1 VHKAVGSGILPAT
14 EQASRMPNRPTGE
27 ADLVPTDEAGGAT
40 YEHDFYG
47 WSLEQ
52 ARLIREGRWTAIDR
66 PNVAEE
72 IESLGREQ
80 FDKLE
85 SALRVLLMHMLK
97 WDHQSERRGRSW
109 QLSIKAQRVRID
121 RLLDTNP
128 GLKPRIPEAVAHGYR
143 LARIEAAQETEI
155 DEDSFPQHCPYAWE
169 DIVARDF
176 SP

>member
-14 EQASRMPNRPTGE
+14 EQASRMPNRSTGE

-40 YEHDFYG
+40 YQHDFYS
-47 WSLEQ
+47 WTLDQ
-52 ARLIREGRWTAIDR
+52 ARLIREGRWAAIDR
-66 PNVAEE
+66 ENVAEE
-72 IESLGREQ
+72 IESWGREQ

-109 QLSIKAQRVRID
+109 QLSIKAQRVRIEQ
-121 RLLDTNP
+121 LLGTNP
-128 GLKPRIPEAVAHGYR
+128 GLKPRVPEAITHDYR
-143 LARIEAAQETEI
+143 LARIEAAQETGLE
-155 DEDSFPQHCPYAWE
+155 EEQFPQQCPYARD
-169 DIVARDF
+169 DIVGRDF